1 MIPRILMGL
10 LLVFCSTAAAEAP
23 AAGPEEP
30 LVGIPQYPFLVIDVQ
45 DSPSVGPENAPVTV
59 VEFSDFQCPY
69 SARTLPTLKTLL
81 QLYPGRVRWVFKH
94 FPLQIHS
101 DAPLAHEAVL
111 AAHKQGRFL
120 EMYDLLLSNQGRLKR
135 DDLIRYAGRLGL
147 DLPGFTKELD
157 SGRLRTYVLRDTIQG
172 RNLQVDTTPTY
183 FINGNRMVGTRSLTG
198 FRQVIDRELDRAAA
212 IAQVARPQRGPMAPG
227 R

>member
-1 MIPRILMGL
+1 MISRILTGL

-23 AAGPEEP
+23 AAGSEEP
-30 LVGIPQYPFLVIDVQ
+30 LVGIPQHPFLVIDVQ

-69 SARTLPTLKTLL
+69 SARTLPTFKILL

-94 FPLQIHS
+94 FPLQMHP

-147 DLPGFTKELD
+147 DLPGFTRELD
-157 SGRLRTYVLRDTIQG
+157 SGRLRAYVLRDTIQG

-183 FINGNRMVGTRSLTG
+183 FINGNRMVGTRSLAG

-212 IAQVARPQRGPMAPG
+212 IAPAARPQRGSMAPG